1 MSPSCY
7 KRYIGCSKFHYKKY
21 REAIASKKYLGL
33 RTNFK
38 LVYLRKHNIISD
50 KLDTSADA
58 LAIIALE

>member
-1 MSPSCY
+1 MLQ
-7 KRYIGCSKFHYKKY
+7 KYIGLGKSHYKEY
-21 REAIASKKYLGL
+21 REAVASKKYLGL

-38 LVYLRKHNIISD
+38 MAYLRLHNIILD

>member
-1 MSPSCY
+1 MLQ
-7 KRYIGCSKFHYKKY
+7 KYIGCSKFHYKEY
-21 REAIASKKYLGL
+21 REAVASKKYLGL

-38 LVYLRKHNIISD
+38 MAYLRLHNIILD